1 MRSVSALAVAVIVVI
16 LVVAAAVVVTLY
28 SAQMKTKTT
37 TTTTAKAVLTV
48 VTYTGAPSKFLAL
61 AASEFEASHPNV
73 EVQVINYSFSQYI
86 SNELTVLKSGS
97 SQYDIVTFTPT
108 TSTVL
113 EPYLMPLNSSVVN
126 VSDLI
131 WPVESF
137 GGIYRLS
144 NGSTEMV
151 GVAFETDGM
160 VFMYNAS
167 LFNKSTLQQEFYSE
181 YHVQLN
187 PWTWQNWT
195 AVIDASQF
203 FVTHNMTKY
212 GLLIYTDPT
221 HDIIDAFPLVFEWYY
236 MHNSTLNCG
245 NPGGLPDYGTMF
257 MGCVPSGWPYSFP
270 PPSFNNSVGV
280 EALETYKDLVAYEP
294 NPAVLT
300 VSYDNIVQLI
310 TSGQAPGGFV
320 FISQFSSIPPSVR
333 SQFLMA
339 PAPGGYAEA
348 GSTFFG
354 VSKYS
359 QHKAL
364 AVEFLQFILSPS
376 FQEQA
381 FLKLGIYP
389 ISKTAFSTLAS
400 NTSLPPYEHEWLQEA
415 YSAALHAYAAPPAVA
430 GTATFLV
437 PSFNQQA
444 FSYLTGTITDPM
456 SALQTAA
463 AKWVQGLSSLT
474 G

>member
-1 MRSVSALAVAVIVVI
+1 MRSVSAWVIAAVIIVIVV
-16 LVVAAAVVVTLY
+16 VAAVAATLY
-28 SAQMKTKTT
+28 VSRTKPKTVT
-37 TTTTAKAVLTV
+37 LTV

-61 AASEFEASHPNV
+61 AASEFEAAHPNV
-73 EVQVINYSFSQYI
+73 VVQVINYSFSQYV

-108 TSTVL
+108 SSMVL
-113 EPYLMPLNSSVVN
+113 EPYLLPLNSSVVN

-137 GGIYRLS
+137 GGVYRLP
-144 NGSTEMV
+144 NGSTEIV

-167 LFNKSTLQQEFYSE
+167 LFSNPTLQQEFYSE
-181 YHVQLN
+181 YHMQLN

-195 AVIDASQF
+195 VVVDVSQF
-203 FVTHNMTKY
+203 LVTHNISKY
-212 GLLIYTDPT
+212 GLLIYTDSA
-221 HDIIDAFPLVFEWYY
+221 HDIIDAFPLVFGWYY

-245 NPGGLPDYGTMF
+245 SPGGLPDYGTMF
-257 MGCVPSGWPYSFP
+257 MGCIPAGWPYSFP

-280 EALETYKDLVAYEP
+280 EALEAYKALVSYEP
-294 NPAVLT
+294 NPSVLT

-310 TSGQAPGGFV
+310 TSGQSPGGFV
-320 FISQFSSIPPSVR
+320 FISQFSSIPASVR
-333 SQFLMA
+333 SQYLMA

-359 QHKAL
+359 LHKAL
-364 AVEFLQFILSPS
+364 ALEFLRFILSPS

-389 ISKTAFSTLAS
+389 ISKSAFNALLS
-400 NTSLPPYEHEWLQEA
+400 NSSLPSYEHEWLEEA

-437 PSFNQQA
+437 PSFNQQVFA
-444 FSYLTGTITDPM
+444 YLTGSISSPM
-456 SALQTAA
+456 QALQTAA
-463 AKWVQGLSSLT
+463 SKWVEGLSSLS

>member
-1 MRSVSALAVAVIVVI
+1 MKSVSALAIAIIVIMLIV
-16 LVVAAAVVVTLY
+16 AAVVVATLY
-28 SAQMKTKTT
+28 VSRVRTT
-37 TTTTAKAVLTV
+37 TTTTPTVTLTV
-48 VTYTGAPSKFLAL
+48 VTYTGAPSRFLAL
-61 AASEFEASHPNV
+61 AAAEFHQLHPNV
-73 EVQVINYSFSQYI
+73 YVQVINFSFSQYI
-86 SNELTVLKSGS
+86 SNELTVLRSGS

-113 EPYLMPLNSSVVN
+113 QPYLMPLNSSIIN
-126 VSDLI
+126 VSDII

-137 GGIYRLS
+137 GGIYRLP

-160 VFMYNAS
+160 VFMYNAT
-167 LFNKSTLQQEFYSE
+167 LFDNATLQQEFYNE
-181 YHVQLN
+181 YHMQLN

-195 AVIDASQF
+195 VVVDASQF
-203 FVTHNMTKY
+203 FVSHNITKY
-212 GLLIYTDPT
+212 GILIYTDPT

-245 NPGGLPDYGTMF
+245 NLGGLPDFGTMF
-257 MGCVPSGWPYSFP
+257 MGCIPPGWPYSFP

-280 EALETYKDLVAYEP
+280 EALETYKELATYEP
-294 NPAVLT
+294 NPSVVP
-300 VSYDNIVQLI
+300 VSYDNIIQLI
-310 TSGQAPGGFV
+310 TSGEAPGGFV

-339 PAPGGYAEA
+339 PAPGDYAEA

-354 VSKYS
+354 ISKYS

-364 AVEFLQFILSPS
+364 AIEFLQFILSPS

-389 ISKTAFSTLAS
+389 ISKAAFNALLS
-400 NTSLPPYEHEWLQEA
+400 NTSLPSYEHEWLEEA

-430 GTATFLV
+430 GTATLLV
-437 PSFNQQA
+437 PSFNQQV
-444 FSYLTGTITDPM
+444 FNYLTGATSNPM
-456 SALQTAA
+456 EALQAA
-463 AKWVQGLSSLT
+463 AAAWVRGLSSSS